1 MLVSKR
7 KSKWQSDRGLIIALF
22 FIRMFKTITP
32 EAHSL
37 QLLPLF
43 LSASLSFFSLTF
55 ILWRIPSAGLW
66 IQHVYTLFLYL
77 ELKLADLSCIPTL
90 CVKQNNIKCAGE
102 EQQKWALVLWFNRL
116 ELFIVWLD
124 YFHHSKKIYRISR
137 AKVSH
142 GSVIES

>member
-1 MLVSKR
+1 
-7 KSKWQSDRGLIIALF
+7 
-22 FIRMFKTITP
+22 MFKTITP

-102 EQQKWALVLWFNRL
+102 EQQK
-116 ELFIVWLD
+116 
-124 YFHHSKKIYRISR
+124 
-137 AKVSH
+137 
-142 GSVIES
+142 